1 MEFSSYK
8 KFIIKKI
15 TLSSGFETYYYKFDL
30 DLDVYKFFYDIYSKS
45 VMERNGRLKK
55 SVDQNLEKINK
66 VIGRDT
72 IRDSKIDLILKK

>member
-1 MEFSSYK
+1 MVSTEITIVFSSCAY
-8 KFIIKKI
+8 
-15 TLSSGFETYYYKFDL
+15 ETYYYKFDL